1 MMPYSSTGDAVA
13 RMLRAEGPGS
23 FFRGFGAVLAV
34 SPVANA
40 LYFSAYESVKARL
53 QDTGVERVVGPTG
66 VFILG
71 GIVAQ
76 SAAGLAYTPQDVIKE
91 RLQVQRIAA
100 RPARGNIPASV
111 LYNGSWDAARGIL
124 RTEGLTGLFR
134 GYWAQNAAWWPWN
147 VIYFATYEHMRSAW
161 AGSLGLASVD
171 GLDPAHSALA
181 ATAAAAAATVVTN
194 PVDVVKTRL
203 QALPHASG
211 RGASAW
217 SIARA
222 MLTLEGPGAF
232 AAGMGARVFSIA
244 PGACITFGCFEAIKR
259 ALM

>member
-1 MMPYSSTGDAVA
+1 MLPYSGTGDAVA

-40 LYFSAYESVKARL
+40 LYFSAYESVKVRL
-53 QDTGVERVVGPTG
+53 KDTAVERVLGPTG
-66 VFILG
+66 VVIIG
-71 GIVAQ
+71 GLVAQ
-76 SAAGLAYTPQDVIKE
+76 SAAGLAYTPQDVVKE

-100 RPARGNIPASV
+100 RPAWGNIPATT
-111 LYNGSWDAARGIL
+111 LYHGSWDAARSIL
-124 RTEGLTGLFR
+124 RAEGMKGLFR

-147 VIYFATYEHMRSAW
+147 VLYFATYEHMRSSW
-161 AGSLGLASVD
+161 ATHLGLGSVD
-171 GLDPAHSALA
+171 GLEPVHSALA
-181 ATAAAAAATVVTN
+181 ATAAAAAATVATN

-203 QALPHASG
+203 QALPHG
-211 RGASAW
+211 RGATSAW

-222 MLTLEGPGAF
+222 MMTLEGPGAF
-232 AAGMGARVFSIA
+232 AAGMGARVLSIA